1 MENNNAPIEIFIKT
15 IKPESNKKEK
25 SGLEEGITK
34 TAGTL
39 DMFYDPIAGAVRT
52 KLQKEAQKEDKT
64 PILETVLQKVN
75 EVTGA
80 IVDNLSQNFDN
91 KNVSKLEVEFGI
103 AFKENLKLYIFEA
116 GAEQSIKFKV
126 TLEK

>member
-1 MENNNAPIEIFIKT
+1 MENNNDPIEIFIKT
-15 IKPESNKKEK
+15 MKPESNKKVN
-25 SGLEEGITK
+25 SGLEEGTTK

-39 DMFYDPIAGAVRT
+39 DMLYDPIAGAVKT
-52 KLQKEAQKEDKT
+52 KLQREVQHEDKT

-75 EVTGA
+75 EVTAA

-103 AFKENLKLYIFEA
+103 SFRENLKLYIFEA